1 MLSIPDDLLDAAR
14 VDGASEFRI
23 FWRVV
28 VPISVPGLASLGII
42 FFMASWN
49 DFLWPL
55 AVLRSD
61 DMQTIPVML
70 NSLEGPPG
78 RTAFDL
84 LMAGSVLSVLPLLV
98 VFLVLQRRLFA
109 GIVSGAVKE

>member
-1 MLSIPDDLLDAAR
+1 
-14 VDGASEFRI
+14 
-23 FWRVV
+23 
-28 VPISVPGLASLGII
+28 
-42 FFMASWN
+42 
-49 DFLWPL
+49 
-55 AVLRSD
+55 
-61 DMQTIPVML
+61 VML

-109 GIVSGAVKE
+109 GIISGAVKE